1 MAFDPLDH
9 GPMVKPPGAQTE
21 SSHPLDSRYDRIQI
35 LENPQQLPGKAELRI
50 AIQKSTS
57 LIP

>member
-1 MAFDPLDH
+1 MAFDALDH
-9 GPMVKPPGAQTE
+9 GSLVKPPGAQTE
-21 SSHPLDSRYDRIQI
+21 SSRSLGSLYDRIQI

-50 AIQKSTS
+50 VIQKLTW